1 MESGQTDKKKRSALQ
16 RMSKTSKGKKRIKT
30 SEIFNLGNLSSE
42 EEEEAQSNQYDPEKP
57 FMQIS
62 SLPSASKDNDTVQD
76 FFLDEDF
83 PPMSEYGHQS
93 LLNQRISLKSKEIL
107 SLYLG
112 EKKCVK
118 TSCVIKPSLSEDYFL
133 FVKPT
138 EEKFSSILGIEEG
151 AVKNPNTFSKR
162 IYLDVNNTTSSTH
175 FIPADCTIAYLCVQ
189 PWKY

>member
-57 FMQIS
+57 SMQIS

-107 SLYLG
+107 SLYPG

-118 TSCVIKPSLSEDYFL
+118 TSCVIKPT
-133 FVKPT
+133 V
-138 EEKFSSILGIEEG
+138 SS
-151 AVKNPNTFSKR
+151 AVPKA
-162 IYLDVNNTTSSTH
+162 I
-175 FIPADCTIAYLCVQ
+175 
-189 PWKY
+189 